1 MVFSKIRCGLHL
13 RPSSHRSIFQDTPLM
28 DLSHH
33 HIFNNLRI
41 NNLPSF
47 AIQEATPRCNQLCN
61 TQVCKAWVKAIP
73 LQGVVFTKPIKAR
86 NNLCSPILPDLS
98 QVLRAGLGNN
108 HQDLQALG
116 GQGSLN
122 DDLREDLSMIMSY
135 DRDWMMMSTYT

>member
-1 MVFSKIRCGLHL
+1 
-13 RPSSHRSIFQDTPLM
+13 M

-73 LQGVVFTKPIKAR
+73 LQGVVFTNPIKAR

-98 QVLRAGLGNN
+98 QALRAGLGNN

-116 GQGSLN
+116 AGRDSLN
-122 DDLREDLSMIMSY
+122 DGLHENISMITCY
-135 DRDWMMMSTYT
+135 DLDGMMMSTYT